1 MTENELASI
10 VFKLG
15 LRVHKELGPGLLESV
30 YQECLNYELEKE
42 NIEFK
47 QQAKLPIHYDGHI
60 LESTLRLDLLIEN
73 KLIVEIKSVAK
84 IEPIHLA
91 QTITYL
97 KMSGCK
103 LGLLINFNTALF
115 KSGVQRV
122 INGDLSRS
130 SIVW

>member
-15 LRVHKELGPGLLESV
+15 LKVHKELGPGLLESV
-30 YQECLNYELEKE
+30 YQECLSYELEKE
-42 NIEFK
+42 KIEF
-47 QQAKLPIHYDGHI
+47 QQHAKLPIQYDGHT
-60 LESTLRLDLLIEN
+60 LESALRLDLIIEN

-97 KMSGCK
+97 KMSRCK

-122 INGDLSRS
+122 ING
-130 SIVW
+130 